1 MAGLGGTVKFIYS
14 RNQKVTEA
22 LNPKTGK
29 IAKGG
34 NFRAFNEN
42 WIQCESDIGE
52 LLKYVCNDQNGLC
65 AWHLLDGR
73 RREKE
78 TGCIKAGLIIIDID
92 NQANGKDENGEK
104 IQDQQLTVEEG
115 LELDFCKKYLS
126 AAYLSPSHKPN
137 WHRFRLVFGLEKPI
151 IDTGFY
157 QWFTR
162 FISEGI
168 PGSDRRATQVPNLFY
183 GGTGVESVLG
193 EFSNF
198 IPAEKIDEAW
208 EAYRALPREQKGDG
222 DAEEHLRTQRDSQ
235 GVSMPAVLSQAVRDM
250 FEGGAVED
258 RSFAMTMAFKE
269 ILGWC
274 NWLNDAKVGTSD
286 DPLTVAH
293 TIFENIYEYSPEL
306 DGKFFRILNS
316 IASPAE
322 LKPAIVIAS
331 DEGDLAAWRRIRRAA
346 PKAFETSCPAEMQDE
361 LKNKKPKPSNS
372 VLSFEELLNFDG
384 NELQIPIAV
393 EEPPTEQKST
403 STPTD
408 PPMSATPG
416 TPAQLVQLQQNNR
429 QFSEND
435 VADIIVNN
443 YGGEFLFDSSL
454 DEFFTYDQDQRI
466 WYLQDE
472 QHIKRRIV
480 KTLDTFVTAGVLP
493 RYNSAT
499 ISSVYHILKAK
510 LLKSVDGGRVSI
522 WTRSRGKIPFTN
534 GVLDAETFEFD
545 TDNQKDLYLRSR
557 LPYPY
562 DPAAKCPD
570 FLQWLDSCVG
580 HERVVIIR
588 AFCRALLTGYTT
600 GERFLHLVGPGGTGK
615 STLQQLLIALA
626 GFAATHTSNLEIIE
640 TNKFECHNLIGKKLL
655 LLTDEANFNKR
666 LDVLKKITSASDT
679 LRAERKYGKEVIS
692 FKPEVLVCIASN
704 EHISSSD
711 ISSGLERRR
720 LTIIMDK
727 VVPPSQRRDLLNI
740 YQDRVEGELVPE
752 LSGVVTWALSMP
764 FDEMRDVLANPVKH
778 VPTLNATNLEALIF
792 NNPYVAW
799 LAECTLYAPNSYS
812 NIGGGAFRPSI
823 DESERGL
830 FVKNAYTELYASYVN
845 FCKSNG
851 YKHSAKPRF
860 IDRLRETVRNV
871 LKVEGVGPKFVKG
884 KSVFTGLRLKP
895 YDISTDRASFGDTRL
910 PSPVEWASNPDLAE
924 WQTAFNTHDKAP
936 ETESV

>member
-1 MAGLGGTVKFIYS
+1 MKFVFS
-14 RNQKVTEA
+14 RNDQVKNA
-22 LNPKTGK
+22 INPKTGK
-29 IAKGG
+29 ISAGG
-34 NFRAFNEN
+34 NFRVFNEN
-42 WIQCESDIGE
+42 WIAENEDIDT
-52 LLKYVCNDQNGLC
+52 LIKFVCDEQNGLC
-65 AWHLLDGR
+65 AWHLTNGKRVD
-73 RREKE
+73 KK
-78 TGCIKAGLIIIDID
+78 TGCIQAGLIIVDID
-92 NQANGKDENGEK
+92 NQADGKDENGNK
-104 IQDQQLTVEEG
+104 IQDQQLTVAEA
-115 LELDFCKKYLS
+115 LELDLCKKYLS
-126 AAYLSPSHKPN
+126 AAYLSPSHTPKWP
-137 WHRFRLVFGLEKPI
+137 RFRLVFGLEKPI

-162 FISEGI
+162 QISDQI
-168 PGSDRRATQVPNLFY
+168 PGSDRRATQIPNLFY

-193 EFSNF
+193 VFSNF
-198 IPAEKIDEAW
+198 IPSTKIDEAFA
-208 EAYRALPREQKGDG
+208 AYMALPKEEESDYDADRYLTTARDENGVELVKLLSRTVRNMFDG
-222 DAEEHLRTQRDSQ
+222 E
-235 GVSMPAVLSQAVRDM
+235 AVD
-250 FEGGAVED
+250 D
-258 RSFAMTMAFKE
+258 RSFAMTVALKE

-274 NWLNDAKVGTSD
+274 NWLNAEEVATSD
-286 DPLTVAH
+286 DPLTTAH
-293 TIFENIYEYSPEL
+293 VIFENIYEYSPSL

-316 IASPAE
+316 ITDPSQ
-322 LKPAIVIAS
+322 LKPAIAIAS
-331 DEGDLAAWRRIRRAA
+331 EDGDLAGWKRIKKTNRRAFDA
-346 PKAFETSCPAEMQDE
+346 LCSEEIKDQIKTT
-361 LKNKKPKPSNS
+361 KPKPTNS
-372 VLSFEELLNFDG
+372 VLSFEELSEFDISNSG
-384 NELQIPIAV
+384 N
-393 EEPPTEQKST
+393 TT
-403 STPTD
+403 STPT
-408 PPMSATPG
+408 STTATEEKEVPN
-416 TPAQLVQLQQNNR
+416 TPAQLVQIQQNNR

-454 DEFFTYDQDQRI
+454 DEFFTYDSDKKI

-493 RYNSAT
+493 RYNSST
-499 ISSVYHILKAK
+499 VSSVYHILKAK
-510 LLKSVDGGRVSI
+510 LLKSIDGGRTSI
-522 WTRSRGKIPFTN
+522 WSKNRGKIAFTN

-545 TDNQKDLYLRSR
+545 EANQKELYLRSR
-557 LPYPY
+557 LAYPY
-562 DPAAKCPD
+562 DKTAKCPK
-570 FLQWLDSCVG
+570 FLQWIDSCVG
-580 HERVVIIR
+580 TERVIIIR

-640 TNKFECHNLIGKKLL
+640 TNKFECHNLIGKRLL

-704 EHISSSD
+704 EHITSSD

-720 LTIIMDK
+720 LTIIMDR

-752 LSGVVTWALSMP
+752 LSGVVTWALDMP
-764 FDEMRDVLANPVKH
+764 FEEMRDVLANPVKH

-799 LAECTLYAPNSYS
+799 LAECTLYAPNSY
-812 NIGGGAFRPSI
+812 NIIGGGAFRPNT

-830 FVKNAYTELYASYVN
+830 FVKNAHSELYASYVN

-860 IDRLRETVRNV
+860 VDRLRETTRNV
-871 LKVEGVGPKFVKG
+871 LKIEGVGPKFVQG

-895 YDISTDRASFGDTRL
+895 YDPTTDRASHGDTRL
-910 PSPVEWASNPDLAE
+910 PSPVEWASNPDPLV
-924 WQTAFNTHDKAP
+924 WKTAFDTHDKPA
-936 ETESV
+936 ETPSN

>member
-1 MAGLGGTVKFIYS
+1 MKFVYS
-14 RNQKVTEA
+14 RNQKVSEV

-29 IAKGG
+29 IAAGG

-42 WIQCESDIGE
+42 WIACESEIDE
-52 LLKYVCNDQNGLC
+52 LVKHVCDDKNGLC

-73 RREKE
+73 RKEKE
-78 TGCIKAGLIIIDID
+78 TGCIQAGLIIIDID
-92 NQANGKDENGEK
+92 NQADGKDADGNK
-104 IQDQQLTVEEG
+104 IQDQQLTVNEA
-115 LELDFCKKYLS
+115 LELEFCKKYLS
-126 AAYLSPSHKPN
+126 AAYLSPSHTVTWP
-137 WHRFRLVFGLEKPI
+137 RFRLVFGLEKPI
-151 IDTGFY
+151 IHTGFY

-162 FISEGI
+162 VISERI

-183 GGTGVESVLG
+183 GGVGVESILG
-193 EFSNF
+193 VFANF
-198 IPAEKIDEAW
+198 IPAAKIDEAW
-208 EAYRALPREQKGDG
+208 DTYQALPREETSSD
-222 DAEEHLRTQRDSQ
+222 DAEARLATAIDPS
-235 GVSMPAVLSQAVRDM
+235 GVELPLLLSQTVKAMLD
-250 FEGGAVED
+250 GGAVDD
-258 RSFAMTMAFKE
+258 RSFAMTVALKE

-274 NWLNDAKVGTSD
+274 NWLNDNSVATTSE
-286 DPLTVAH
+286 PLTVAH
-293 TIFENIYEYSPEL
+293 HIFENIYQYSPEL
-306 DGKFFRILNS
+306 DGKFLRILNS
-316 IASPAE
+316 VSGPADLQPAVVMASE
-322 LKPAIVIAS
+322 
-331 DEGDLAAWRRIRRAA
+331 DGELAAWRRVR
-346 PKAFETSCPAEMQDE
+346 KANNELYKNACPEAIKDE
-361 LKNKKPKPSNS
+361 LKNKKPKPTNS
-372 VLSFEELLNFDG
+372 VLSFDELLNFS
-384 NELQIPIAV
+384 PSTAV
-393 EEPPTEQKST
+393 ALEETSADNSSST
-403 STPTD
+403 STPTSNTGSSM
-408 PPMSATPG
+408 PATPA
-416 TPAQLVQLQQNNR
+416 TPAQLVQIQQNNR

-454 DEFFTYDQDQRI
+454 DEFFTYDRDQKI

-522 WTRSRGKIPFTN
+522 WTRSRGKIPFSN
-534 GVLDAETFEFD
+534 GILDADSFEFD
-545 TDNQKDLYLRSR
+545 TENQKDLYLRSR

-562 DPAAKCPD
+562 DPAAKCPQ

-580 HERVVIIR
+580 TERVVIIR

-752 LSGVVTWALSMP
+752 LSGVVTWALAMP
-764 FDEMRDVLANPVKH
+764 FAEMRDVLANPVKH
-778 VPTLNATNLEALIF
+778 VPSLNATNLEALIF

-830 FVKNAYTELYASYVN
+830 FVKNAYNELYASYVN

-860 IDRLRETVRNV
+860 IDRLKETVRNV
-871 LKVEGVGPKFVKG
+871 LKVDGVGPKFLKG
-884 KSVFTGLRLKP
+884 KAVFTGLRLKP
-895 YDISTDRASFGDTRL
+895 YDVITDRAAFGDTRL

-924 WQTAFNTHDKAP
+924 WQLAFDTHDKP
-936 ETESV
+936 SETESV

>member
-1 MAGLGGTVKFIYS
+1 MAGLGGPVKFVYS
-14 RNQKVTEA
+14 RNAQVKNA
-22 LNPKTGK
+22 INPKTGK
-29 IAKGG
+29 ISAGG

-42 WIQCESDIGE
+42 WIAEEGDIDE
-52 LLKYVCNDQNGLC
+52 IVKYVCDEQNGLC
-65 AWHLLDGR
+65 AWHLTSGKR
-73 RREKE
+73 VEKK
-78 TGCIKAGLIIIDID
+78 TGCIQAGLIIVDID
-92 NQANGKDENGEK
+92 NQADGKDKDGNK
-104 IQDQQLTVEEG
+104 IQDQQLTVDEALK
-115 LELDFCKKYLS
+115 LELCQKYLS
-126 AAYLSPSHKPN
+126 AAYLSPSHTPT
-137 WHRFRLVFGLEKPI
+137 WPRFRLVFGLEKPI

-162 FISEGI
+162 HISDQI
-168 PGSDRRATQVPNLFY
+168 PGSDRRATQIPNLFY
-183 GGTGVESVLG
+183 GGSGVESILG
-193 EFSNF
+193 VFSNY
-198 IPAEKIDEAW
+198 IPSEKIDEAYSVYLTLPQET
-208 EAYRALPREQKGDG
+208 EAEK
-222 DAEEHLRTQRDSQ
+222 DADQFLKTASDES
-235 GVSMPAVLSQAVRDM
+235 GVEIVKLLSQTVKNM
-250 FEGGAVED
+250 FDGEPVED
-258 RSFAMTMAFKE
+258 RSFSMTVALKE

-274 NWLNDAKVGTSD
+274 NWLNAEGIATSD
-286 DPLTVAH
+286 DPLTIAH
-293 TIFENIYEYSPEL
+293 TVFENIYEYSPEL

-316 IASPAE
+316 ISDPKE
-322 LKPAIVIAS
+322 LKPAIAMAAEDGHLAS
-331 DEGDLAAWRRIRRAA
+331 WKRIRKAA
-346 PKAFETSCPAEMQDE
+346 PQTFESLCSDKIKTQI
-361 LKNKKPKPSNS
+361 KNKKPKPINS
-372 VLSFEELLNFDG
+372 VLSFEELLEFDTS
-384 NELQIPIAV
+384 NTTSSESTTSTA
-393 EEPPTEQKST
+393 TTT
-403 STPTD
+403 STPTEDD
-408 PPMSATPG
+408 PVTTPN
-416 TPAQLVQLQQNNR
+416 TPAQLVQIQQNNR

-454 DEFFTYDQDQRI
+454 DEFFTYDLDKKI

-493 RYNSAT
+493 RYNSST

-510 LLKSVDGGRVSI
+510 LLKSIDGGRTSI
-522 WTRSRGKIPFTN
+522 WSKSRGKIAFTN
-534 GVLDAETFEFD
+534 GVLDAESFEFD
-545 TDNQKDLYLRSR
+545 DQNQKDLYLRSR

-562 DPAAKCPD
+562 DKSATCPK
-570 FLQWLDSCVG
+570 FLQWIDSCVG
-580 HERVVIIR
+580 TERVVIIR

-640 TNKFECHNLIGKKLL
+640 TNKFECHNLIGKRLL

-704 EHISSSD
+704 EHITSSD

-720 LTIIMDK
+720 LTIIMDR

-752 LSGVVTWALSMP
+752 LSGVVSWALDMP
-764 FDEMRDVLANPVKH
+764 FEEMRDVLANPVKH

-799 LAECTLYAPNSYS
+799 LAECTLYAPNSY
-812 NIGGGAFRPSI
+812 NVIGGGAFRPNT

-830 FVKNAYTELYASYVN
+830 FVKNAHSELYASYVN

-860 IDRLRETVRNV
+860 IDRLKETTRNV
-871 LKVEGVGPKFVKG
+871 LKIEGVGPKFIQG

-895 YDISTDRASFGDTRL
+895 YDPTTDRASYGDTRL
-910 PSPVEWASNPDLAE
+910 PSPVEWASNPDPLA
-924 WQTAFNTHDKAP
+924 WKTAFEAHDKP
-936 ETESV
+936 SETPLT